1 MLLSNFAIS
10 PGKSFWILA
19 FAGIQKKYHNMWVAR
34 LFSELT
40 LFIIKCLFSCLLPK
54 IHRLIKT
61 VMMVIFVLSVSSF
74 AGAVTYSPAAGQEG
88 STAIHMDDPA
98 FVWWSNGYE
107 NYEIGTD
114 VDAVWQTPEYAVG
127 QASGTSY
134 DIVSLGR
141 GGSITMTF
149 DPPIENGDGWDFAVF
164 ENSFNDYNLELA
176 YVEVSSNGIDF
187 VRFDNIS
194 LTPDPVSGYGSLDT
208 TLINGLAG
216 RYRQGYG
223 TPFDLSDVS
232 EKADVQSNI
241 VDISRISH
249 VRIVDIVGDGSFFDS
264 ESNVIY
270 DPYPTVNSAGFD
282 LDAIGVSNGAPYP
295 DGSITEGPSPLPP
308 EQDGEAGFGG
318 QSGCSIETILF
329 N

>member
-1 MLLSNFAIS
+1 MD
-10 PGKSFWILA
+10 IL
-19 FAGIQKKYHNMWVAR
+19 
-34 LFSELT
+34 LT
-40 LFIIKCLFSCLLPK
+40 LGSTILYGLSTAMKFPLLK
-54 IHRLIKT
+54 MFFT
-61 VMMVIFVLSVSSF
+61 FVFFFFLSTP
-74 AGAVTYSPAAGQEG
+74 AGAVSYSPAAEQEG

-98 FVWWSNGYE
+98 FISWASGYD

-114 VDAVWQTPEYAVG
+114 LDEVWQTPEYAIG
-127 QASGTSY
+127 NASGTSY

-141 GGSITMTF
+141 GGCITMTF
-149 DPPIENGDGWDFAVF
+149 DPPIENGSGWDFAVF

-176 YVEVSSNGIDF
+176 FVEVSSNGFDF

-216 RYRQGYG
+216 KYRQGYG
-223 TPFDLSDVS
+223 TPFDLADVS
-232 EKADVQSNI
+232 EKTEVLTGF
-241 VDISRISH
+241 VDISQITY
-249 VRIVDIVGDGSFFDS
+249 VRIVDIIGDGSFFDS

-270 DPYPTVNSAGFD
+270 DPYPTVSSAGFD

-295 DGSITEGPSPLPP
+295 DGSIIEEPSPLPP

-318 QSGCSIETILF
+318 QSGCFIFTIF
-329 N
+329 YNTVFHQGRNGVK